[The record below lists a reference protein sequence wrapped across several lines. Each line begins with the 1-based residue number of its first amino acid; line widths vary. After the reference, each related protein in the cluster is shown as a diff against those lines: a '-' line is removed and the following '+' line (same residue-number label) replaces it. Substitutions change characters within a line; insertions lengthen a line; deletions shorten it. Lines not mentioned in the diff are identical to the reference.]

1 MAWSSPIQM
10 ERPFQEHKVLQAML
24 SMDGDKV
31 PGSNGFSIAFF
42 RSCWA
47 IVKDD
52 LLLEFY
58 NFHEHGIFKKSLNA
72 TFVALILE
80 KTRQL
85 EVGDFKAI
93 SMVGSVYKIMV
104 KVLASRLKHVLGAVI
119 LNNHNPFIGWRQILD
134 SILMANEFLDSRLR

>member
-1 MAWSSPIQM
+1 MQKRIGWRDRFKSTKFFKQCLVWMVTKSQALMAS
-10 ERPFQEHKVLQAML
+10 LL
-24 SMDGDKV
+24 L
-31 PGSNGFSIAFF
+31 FF

-58 NFHEHGIFKKSLNA
+58 NFHEHGIFEKSLNA
-72 TFVALILE
+72 TFVAFIPE

-119 LNNHNPFIGWRQILD
+119 LNNHNPFIGW
-134 SILMANEFLDSRLR
+134 